1 MRRGCYRYYY
11 RLPIALVKCPDV
23 IDAYVTQITTLDNL
37 TIAAMGMA
45 CRVNGHV
52 VAAIG
57 MAWHTVWEDRDSMST
72 LRHRHRQCARWPSG
86 DLRSTSLVH
95 YILTLV
101 NQSSN
106 RNGRNPTRPR
116 SDDRSMRSG

>member
-57 MAWHTVWEDRDSMST
+57 MACHTVWEDRDSMST
-72 LRHRHRQCARWPSG
+72 LRHRHRHRQCARWPSG
-86 DLRSTSLVH
+86 DLRSTSLVP
-95 YILTLV
+95 YIDTYLTYFTLIKARTATGEIAA
-101 NQSSN
+101 SPI
-106 RNGRNPTRPR
+106 R
-116 SDDRSMRSG
+116 